1 MDINVEFQYIFYS
14 ILFKLNRLEK
24 FEKDI
29 QGLVQHLLRAR
40 IINIA

>member
-14 ILFKLNRLEK
+14 ILFKFNRLEK

-29 QGLVQHLLRAR
+29 QGLVQNLFRAR